1 MSAEKTREE
10 NATVAEAGAE
20 VTETHCDGKVC
31 KHPSWRIAKGFVALA
46 SLAALVI
53 VSGIAVSPSFA
64 ARVGEAIPDQWI
76 SQADVAPHDRGCACD
91 HEATD
96 LATDNGDTLVVDL

>member
-1 MSAEKTREE
+1 MEKTSEE
-10 NATVAEAGAE
+10 NAAVPEAGAE
-20 VTETHCDGKVC
+20 VTATHCDGKVC

-46 SLAALVI
+46 SLAALAI

-76 SQADVAPHDRGCACD
+76 SQADVSPHDRGCACD
-91 HEATD
+91 HDETES
-96 LATDNGDTLVVDL
+96 ATDNGEALVVDL